1 MKQKIT
7 FIIVLVIFTLYNC
20 KDSSVLFHSRN
31 IKGIFVDFN
40 SIEKVKKQIRQK
52 DENFLTAYN
61 TLVNKAE
68 IALKEGPFSVTD
80 KKKVPP
86 SGDKHDYLSMGPYW
100 WPDPAKPDGL
110 PYIRRDGEVNPG
122 TRGENVDTD
131 KKSKMLNNV
140 ETLTWAFYFS
150 GENKY
155 AEKAVELLETWF
167 VNPETKMN
175 PNLNYAQGIP
185 GRLEGRGIGII
196 DFSGIDKLIS
206 PVQILE
212 KYGKFTGGTV
222 EKLHEWLEQYLNWL
236 ITSDYG
242 KDENDERNN
251 HGTWFDV
258 QTAGIALFLG
268 KTEMARTILEN
279 VKTKRI
285 ATQIEPDGSQPLEI
299 ARTRSLSYSSMNL
312 RGFFHLAN
320 MAQTVGVDLWNY
332 ETADGRGIRKA
343 LDFLLPYVQGQNKW
357 EHQQITDLEDALEG
371 LKLNYLVGAVKTG
384 DKRYLEVTQSV
395 TKPATELEILLYP
408 L

>member
-1 MKQKIT
+1 M
-7 FIIVLVIFTLYNC
+7 
-20 KDSSVLFHSRN
+20 
-31 IKGIFVDFN
+31 
-40 SIEKVKKQIRQK
+40 
-52 DENFLTAYN
+52 
-61 TLVNKAE
+61 
-68 IALKEGPFSVTD
+68 TD

-86 SGDKHDYLSMGPYW
+86 SGNKHDYLSMGPYW
-100 WPDPAKPDGL
+100 WPDPAKSDGL
-110 PYIRRDGEVNPG
+110 PYIRKDGEVNPE

-167 VNPETKMN
+167 VNPQTKMN

-212 KYGKFTGGTV
+212 KYGKFTTETV

-258 QTAGIALFLG
+258 QTAGICL
-268 KTEMARTILEN
+268 
-279 VKTKRI
+279 V
-285 ATQIEPDGSQPLEI
+285 P
-299 ARTRSLSYSSMNL
+299 
-312 RGFFHLAN
+312 
-320 MAQTVGVDLWNY
+320 
-332 ETADGRGIRKA
+332 
-343 LDFLLPYVQGQNKW
+343 GQNRNCRDNTGKRKNQTYC
-357 EHQQITDLEDALEG
+357 HTD
-371 LKLNYLVGAVKTG
+371 
-384 DKRYLEVTQSV
+384 
-395 TKPATELEILLYP
+395 
-408 L
+408 